1 MTVNQLSARAT
12 MRLLACCFVL
22 LALCHAVGSGPRPLS
37 AQRTPVRVAAD
48 DTTGA
53 FLDPGA
59 AALLKR
65 ARDARLATDRSL
77 RSYTAIVRGRTG
89 AGLRMPLKDRTLFK
103 QETAVRARWSRDAE
117 TVVQLLGGRAQTP
130 EGVRPTAARGFAVTD
145 LFDPTQDR
153 LSFGMALMSDTARQG
168 DDFWIE
174 HPLGVSAERHY
185 RYRSGDTLTIRL
197 QDGRVIRVVELHLI
211 PRRNDPQTVRGVL
224 WIDAHGGAVVQGA
237 FRLARTVDI
246 MRDMDAID
254 DEDAAVIRR
263 MPFLTPMEFDMS
275 LLTVEYA
282 LWDMAHWLPR
292 TMRLEGLVR
301 VGIMRIPFA
310 ADVSYSML
318 EVLTDATSDPQA
330 EAAAVQR
337 TLAEW
342 AAEGEYQQRNART
355 NRQGERGS
363 YRILTPVDRQLLLHS
378 EDLPTPIWSDA
389 PGFATEAELRQIGDR
404 LAAMAGPAHPGIPA
418 RLTWGL
424 DELDLVRYN
433 RVEALSLGARL
444 TVPLP
449 YVTLFAA
456 TRVGAGDLQP
466 NAVLTVSRATL
477 RHTVEMRGYH
487 ELTTVDE
494 SRRALGTG
502 NTLSALL
509 LGRDEG
515 EYFRAAGAELALMP
529 PALARRSWELRAYA
543 ERQSS
548 VERTTHVS
556 LPRLWSDS
564 VFRPNMI
571 ADKASQY
578 GALLLAR
585 PWWGSDPHRPQFGID
600 LLLQAETGDYEHARA
615 RLTLRGALPVGA
627 RNRIGVEVAAATSEG
642 SVPLQRHFF
651 LGGASTLRGYE
662 ASSVA
667 GTSMARGRLEIARA
681 TSAAN
686 IAVFSDWGW
695 AGDRTDI
702 DHSNRRWAVGAG
714 ASLLDGIIRLDLAR
728 GMLAPRGWR
737 LDLYLDALL

>member
-1 MTVNQLSARAT
+1 M
-12 MRLLACCFVL
+12 MRPPSVLFVL
-22 LALCHAVGSGPRPLS
+22 LALAPLLAPGAS
-37 AQRTPVRVAAD
+37 TLAAQRAPTGAAAD

-89 AGLRMPLKDRTLFK
+89 AGLRMPLKDRTLFR

-117 TVVQLLGGRAQTP
+117 TVVQMLGGRAQTP
-130 EGVRPTAARGFAVTD
+130 EGIRPAATRGYAVTD

-197 QDGRVIRVVELHLI
+197 QDAREIRVVELHLI

-246 MRDMDAID
+246 MRDMEAID
-254 DEDAAVIRR
+254 EEDAAVIRK
-263 MPFLTPMEFDMS
+263 MPFLTPMEFDIS

-282 LWDMAHWLPR
+282 LWEMQHWLPR

-310 ADVSYSML
+310 ADVSYNML
-318 EVLTDATSDPQA
+318 EVMTGADDDPELEADAA
-330 EAAAVQR
+330 QR
-337 TLAEW
+337 TLEEW
-342 AAEGEYQQRNART
+342 AAEGDYQRRAHRTGRQEQRR
-355 NRQGERGS
+355 RYQL
-363 YRILTPVDRQLLLHS
+363 LTPVDRQLLLDS
-378 EDLPTPIWSDA
+378 GDLPAPIWSDA

-404 LAAMAGPAHPGIPA
+404 LAGMAGPVRPGLPV
-418 RLTWGL
+418 RLAWGPG
-424 DELDLVRYN
+424 ELDLVRYN
-433 RVEALSLGARL
+433 RVEALSVGARV

-449 YVTLFAA
+449 YVTLLA
-456 TRVGAGDLQP
+456 TARLGAGDLQP
-466 NAVLTVSRATL
+466 NADLTISRATMRRTL
-477 RHTVEMRGYH
+477 ELRGYH
-487 ELTTVDE
+487 GLATADE
-494 SRRALGTG
+494 SRRALGAG

-515 EYFRAAGAELALMP
+515 EYYRAAGAELALMP
-529 PALARRSWELRAYA
+529 PATARRSWELRAYA
-543 ERQSS
+543 ERQAAA
-548 VERTTHVS
+548 ERTTHIA

-564 VFRPNMI
+564 VFRPNLI
-571 ADKASQY
+571 ADEASQY

-585 PWWGSDPHRPQFGID
+585 PWWGSDAHRPQFGID
-600 LLLQAETGDYEHARA
+600 LLLQAETGDYQHARG
-615 RLTLRGALPVGA
+615 RLTLRGAVPVGT
-627 RNRIGVEVAAATSEG
+627 RTRIGAEAAAGTSEG
-642 SVPLQRHFF
+642 SVPLQRYFF
-651 LGGASTLRGYE
+651 LGGASTLRGYD
-662 ASSVA
+662 ASTVA
-667 GTSMARGRLEIARA
+667 GTSMARGRLEIART

-702 DHSNRRWAVGAG
+702 DHGNRRWSLGAG
-714 ASLLDGIIRLDLAR
+714 ASLLDGAIRLDLAR
-728 GMLAPRGWR
+728 GMLGPRGWR